1 MFRLLARWLKA
12 GQGASNPDPDGDAIS
27 MFRLHPIQLH
37 RYLEEVWAVG
47 GFEPYP
53 VTGTTIE
60 NIFLG
65 DPGITDD
72 LALPDGLVTGQ
83 LRSGIPQPPAL
94 PLPPPVF
101 PPPRAFYEPILP
113 PPGIFTG
120 VKQPWEHLIYA
131 YLIENTGVVRIF
143 RRVLEMY
150 ASGERLEVPSLDSRR
165 WLRSTEELFFRDPPP
180 FHISSIT
187 SMARPDLEAARRYAY
202 RELLGIDLNHG
213 RADGTPYPYP
223 RDASANTD
231 FVAQW
236 EAFLREVWQG
246 YINRRNSSGENST
259 DPEAVAN
266 IADFL
271 AKMQRVRRQ
280 NGNLAREEFFHTAMM
295 SWFHLTL
302 ESDTPIVV
310 DLKANAANAVERLRK
325 IGERVGIAP
334 HPKTRNFF
342 ELAEP
347 ASSLLRFIELEQFSD
362 ASRASVLFDQTP
374 VNRVREDALVVI
386 NHWAIATGRNLKLR
400 RLREG
405 PPTRTGPRPA
415 VSAPPAPGPA
425 TTSAPMPAAAP
436 ALSSREVVTASAN
449 GHGR

>member
-1 MFRLLARWLKA
+1 MFRLLARWLQA
-12 GQGASNPDPDGDAIS
+12 GQGAINPAADGDAIS
-27 MFRLHPIQLH
+27 LFRLHPIQLH
-37 RYLEEVWAVG
+37 RYLEEAWAAG

-53 VTGTTIE
+53 IPGITIA
-60 NIFLG
+60 NVFLG
-65 DPGITDD
+65 DPNITDD
-72 LALPDGLVTGQ
+72 LALPERLLADQ
-83 LRSGIPQPPAL
+83 LRSGIPQPPPL
-94 PLPPPVF
+94 PLPAPVF
-101 PPPRAFYEPILP
+101 PPPRAVYAPTGP

-131 YLIENTGVVRIF
+131 YLIENTGVVQIF
-143 RRVLEMY
+143 KRVLEMY
-150 ASGERLEVPSLDSRR
+150 ANGERLEVPSLDSRR
-165 WLRSTEELFFRDPPP
+165 WLRSTEELFYRNPPP

-187 SMARPDLEAARRYAY
+187 STARPDLEASRRYAY

-213 RADGTPYPYP
+213 RPDGTPYPYP

-271 AKMQRVRRQ
+271 AKMLRVRRQ
-280 NGNLAREEFFHTAMM
+280 NGNLAREEFFYTAMM

-310 DLKANAANAVERLRK
+310 DLKANAANEAERLRK

-342 ELAEP
+342 ELADP
-347 ASSLLRFIELEQFSD
+347 ASTLLRFIELERFSD
-362 ASRASVLFDQTP
+362 ASTASVLFDLTP
-374 VNRVREDALVVI
+374 VNRIREDALVVV

-400 RLREG
+400 RLREA
-405 PPTRTGPRPA
+405 PPTRPGPRPT
-415 VSAPPAPGPA
+415 APPAPVL
-425 TTSAPMPAAAP
+425 AAAP
-436 ALSSREVVTASAN
+436 VQASREVTTASAN

>member
-12 GQGASNPDPDGDAIS
+12 GPGIFNPAPDGDAIS
-27 MFRLHPIQLH
+27 LFRLHPIQLH

-53 VTGTTIE
+53 ITGTTVDD
-60 NIFLG
+60 IFLG
-65 DPGITDD
+65 DPAITND
-72 LALPDGLVTGQ
+72 LALPAGLVDE
-83 LRSGIPQPPAL
+83 LRSGISFPPATL
-94 PLPPPVF
+94 DF
-101 PPPRAFYEPILP
+101 PPPRGVYAPPGP
-113 PPGIFTG
+113 PPGLQFG
-120 VKQPWEHLIYA
+120 VNVKQPWEHLIYA

-150 ASGERLEVPSLDSRR
+150 ASGERLEVPSLDSRL

-187 SMARPDLEAARRYAY
+187 SLARPDLEAARRYAY

-236 EAFLREVWQG
+236 EAFLGEVWQG

-334 HPKTRNFF
+334 HPKSRNFF

-347 ASSLLRFIELEQFSD
+347 ASSLLRFIELERFSD
-362 ASRASVLFDQTP
+362 AATASVLFDLTP
-374 VNRVREDALVVI
+374 SNRVREDALVVI

-405 PPTRTGPRPA
+405 PPTRSGPRPA
-415 VSAPPAPGPA
+415 VAAPPAPGSA
-425 TTSAPMPAAAP
+425 TTSAPRPAAAP
-436 ALSSREVVTASAN
+436 ALSNQEVVTASAN

>member
-27 MFRLHPIQLH
+27 LFRLHPIQLH

-53 VTGTTIE
+53 ITGTTVE

-65 DPGITDD
+65 DPAITDD

-83 LRSGIPQPPAL
+83 LRSGIPF
-94 PLPPPVF
+94 PPPTLGF
-101 PPPRAFYEPILP
+101 PPPRADYTTFGP
-113 PPGIFTG
+113 PPGLQSG
-120 VKQPWEHLIYA
+120 ANVKQPWEHLIYA

-187 SMARPDLEAARRYAY
+187 SVARPDLEAARRYAY

-236 EAFLREVWQG
+236 EAFLGEVWQG

-334 HPKTRNFF
+334 HPKTRSFF

-362 ASRASVLFDQTP
+362 AARASVLFDQTP

-405 PPTRTGPRPA
+405 PPGRTGLRPA
-415 VSAPPAPGPA
+415 VSAAPAPGPA
-425 TTSAPMPAAAP
+425 TTSASMPAAAP
-436 ALSSREVVTASAN
+436 ALSNREVVTASAN

>member
-12 GQGASNPDPDGDAIS
+12 GPGIFNPAPDGDAIS
-27 MFRLHPIQLH
+27 LFRLHPIQLH

-53 VTGTTIE
+53 ITGTTTID
-60 NIFLG
+60 NVFLG
-65 DPGITDD
+65 DPSITDD
-72 LALPDGLVTGQ
+72 LALPAGLVDQ
-83 LRSGIPQPPAL
+83 LRSGISYPTL
-94 PLPPPVF
+94 PLLF
-101 PPPRAFYEPILP
+101 PPPRADYKAAGP
-113 PPGIFTG
+113 PPGIFSG
-120 VKQPWEHLIYA
+120 VNVKQPWEHLIYA

-236 EAFLREVWQG
+236 EAFLGEVWQG

-334 HPKTRNFF
+334 HPKARNFF

-347 ASSLLRFIELEQFSD
+347 ASSLLRFVELERFSE
-362 ASRASVLFDQTP
+362 ASHASVLFDLTP
-374 VNRVREDALVVI
+374 DNRVREDALVVI
-386 NHWAIATGRNLKLR
+386 NHWAIATGRNLKAR
-400 RLREG
+400 RLREA
-405 PPTRTGPRPA
+405 PLARTRPRPA
-415 VSAPPAPGPA
+415 VSAPPAPV
-425 TTSAPMPAAAP
+425 PAAAP
-436 ALSSREVVTASAN
+436 ALPNREVVTASAN
-449 GHGR
+449 GHGC

>member
-12 GQGASNPDPDGDAIS
+12 GPGISNPAPDGDAIS
-27 MFRLHPIQLH
+27 LFRLHPIQLH

-53 VTGTTIE
+53 ITGTTTID
-60 NIFLG
+60 NVFLG
-65 DPGITDD
+65 DPSITDD
-72 LALPDGLVTGQ
+72 LALPAGLVDDQ
-83 LRSGIPQPPAL
+83 LRSGIPFPSL
-94 PLPPPVF
+94 PLQF
-101 PPPRAFYEPILP
+101 PPPRAGFAAPGP
-113 PPGIFTG
+113 PPGLQSG
-120 VKQPWEHLIYA
+120 VNVKQPWEHLIYA

-150 ASGERLEVPSLDSRR
+150 ASGERLEVPSLDSRL

-236 EAFLREVWQG
+236 EAFLGEVWQG

-347 ASSLLRFIELEQFSD
+347 ASSLLRFVELERFSD
-362 ASRASVLFDQTP
+362 AATASVLFDLTP
-374 VNRVREDALVVI
+374 DNRVREDALVVI
-386 NHWAIATGRNLKLR
+386 NHWAIATGRNLKVQ
-400 RLREG
+400 RLREA
-405 PPTRTGPRPA
+405 PLARTRPRPA

-425 TTSAPMPAAAP
+425 PGPAAAP
-436 ALSSREVVTASAN
+436 ALPNREVMTASAN
-449 GHGR
+449 GHDR

>member
-12 GQGASNPDPDGDAIS
+12 GPGISNPDPDGDAIS
-27 MFRLHPIQLH
+27 LFRLHPIQLH

-53 VTGTTIE
+53 ITGITVD
-60 NIFLG
+60 NVFLG
-65 DPGITDD
+65 DPKITDD
-72 LALPDGLVTGQ
+72 LALPAGLVDQ
-83 LRSGIPQPPAL
+83 LRSGISYPPATL
-94 PLPPPVF
+94 EF
-101 PPPRAFYEPILP
+101 PPPRAFYEPTLP
-113 PPGIFTG
+113 PPGLQSG
-120 VKQPWEHLIYA
+120 AKQPWEHLIYA

-236 EAFLREVWQG
+236 EAFLGEVWQG

-347 ASSLLRFIELEQFSD
+347 ASSLLRFIELESFSE
-362 ASRASVLFDQTP
+362 ASKASVLFDLTP

-386 NHWAIATGRNLKLR
+386 NHWAIATGRNLKAR
-400 RLREG
+400 RLREA
-405 PPTRTGPRPA
+405 PLARTRPRPA
-415 VSAPPAPGPA
+415 VSPPPAPGPA
-425 TTSAPMPAAAP
+425 AAP
-436 ALSSREVVTASAN
+436 ALPNREVVTASAN

>member
-12 GQGASNPDPDGDAIS
+12 GLNAPNPDPDGDAIS
-27 MFRLHPIQLH
+27 LFRLHPIQLH
-37 RYLEEVWAVG
+37 RYLEEAWAAG

-53 VTGTTIE
+53 ISGFTVD

-65 DPGITDD
+65 DPNITDD
-72 LALPDGLVTGQ
+72 LALPIGLLGE
-83 LRSGIPQPPAL
+83 LRSGIPFLVPSPS
-94 PLPPPVF
+94 PPVF
-101 PPPRAFYEPILP
+101 PPPRADYALPGQP
-113 PPGIFTG
+113 PPGLQSG
-120 VKQPWEHLIYA
+120 AKQPWEHLIYA

-187 SMARPDLEAARRYAY
+187 SLARPDLEAARRYAY

-236 EAFLREVWQG
+236 EAFLGEVWQG

-347 ASSLLRFIELEQFSD
+347 ASSLLRFIELEQFSE
-362 ASRASVLFDQTP
+362 ASKASVLFDLTP
-374 VNRVREDALVVI
+374 LNRVREDALVVI
-386 NHWAIATGRNLKLR
+386 NHWAIATGRNLKVR
-400 RLREG
+400 RPREA
-405 PPTRTGPRPA
+405 PSARTSPRPA
-415 VSAPPAPGPA
+415 VPAPPAPGPA
-425 TTSAPMPAAAP
+425 AAP
-436 ALSSREVVTASAN
+436 ALPNREVMTASAN

>member
-12 GQGASNPDPDGDAIS
+12 GLGAPNPDAEGDAIS
-27 MFRLHPIQLH
+27 LFRLHPIQLH

-53 VTGTTIE
+53 ITGTTLE
-60 NIFLG
+60 NVFLG
-65 DPGITDD
+65 DPNIIDD
-72 LALPDGLVTGQ
+72 LALPAGLVDE
-83 LRSGIPQPPAL
+83 LRSGIQFPSL
-94 PLPPPVF
+94 PLTF
-101 PPPRAFYEPILP
+101 PPPRAVYASPGP
-113 PPGIFTG
+113 PPTPGLQSG
-120 VKQPWEHLIYA
+120 AKQPWEHLIYA

-143 RRVLEMY
+143 KRVLEMY

-187 SMARPDLEAARRYAY
+187 SLARPDLEASRRYAY

-236 EAFLREVWQG
+236 EAFLGEVWQG

-347 ASSLLRFIELEQFSD
+347 ASSLLRFVELERFSD
-362 ASRASVLFDQTP
+362 AATASVLFDLTP
-374 VNRVREDALVVI
+374 LNRVREDALVVI
-386 NHWAIATGRNLKLR
+386 NHWAIATGRNLKVR
-400 RLREG
+400 RLREA
-405 PPTRTGPRPA
+405 PPARTRPRPA
-415 VSAPPAPGPA
+415 VSAPPAPA
-425 TTSAPMPAAAP
+425 PAAAP
-436 ALSSREVVTASAN
+436 ALPNREVVTASAN
-449 GHGR
+449 GHDR

>member
-12 GQGASNPDPDGDAIS
+12 GSTASNPAADGDAIS
-27 MFRLHPIQLH
+27 LFRLHPIQLH
-37 RYLEEVWAVG
+37 RYLEEAWAVG

-53 VTGTTIE
+53 ITGTTTE
-60 NIFLG
+60 NVFLG
-65 DPGITDD
+65 DPSITDD
-72 LALPDGLVTGQ
+72 LALPDGLVGGQ
-83 LRSGIPQPPAL
+83 LRSGIPFPSL
-94 PLPPPVF
+94 PLAF
-101 PPPRAFYEPILP
+101 PPPRAFYEPILR
-113 PPGIFTG
+113 PPGLQSG
-120 VKQPWEHLIYA
+120 AKQPWEHLIYA

-187 SMARPDLEAARRYAY
+187 SLARPDLEAARRYAY

-236 EAFLREVWQG
+236 EAFLGEVWQG

-347 ASSLLRFIELEQFSD
+347 ASSLLRFIELESFSE
-362 ASRASVLFDQTP
+362 ASKASVLFDLTP

-386 NHWAIATGRNLKLR
+386 NHWAIATGRNLKVR
-400 RLREG
+400 RLREA
-405 PPTRTGPRPA
+405 PPARTGPRPA
-415 VSAPPAPGPA
+415 VSAPVAPG
-425 TTSAPMPAAAP
+425 PAAAP
-436 ALSSREVVTASAN
+436 ALPNREVMTASAN

>member
-12 GQGASNPDPDGDAIS
+12 GPGPNPATDGDAIS
-27 MFRLHPIQLH
+27 LFRLHPIQLH
-37 RYLEEVWAVG
+37 RYLEEAWAAG

-53 VTGTTIE
+53 ISGITID
-60 NIFLG
+60 NVFLG
-65 DPGITDD
+65 DPNITDD
-72 LALPDGLVTGQ
+72 LALPVGLLGE
-83 LRSGIPQPPAL
+83 LRSGIPFLGPSPS
-94 PLPPPVF
+94 PPVF
-101 PPPRAFYEPILP
+101 PPPRAEYTASGP
-113 PPGIFTG
+113 PPGLQSG

-236 EAFLREVWQG
+236 EAFLGEVWQG
-246 YINRRNSSGENST
+246 YVNRRNSSGENST

-347 ASSLLRFIELEQFSD
+347 ASSLLRFIELESFSE
-362 ASRASVLFDQTP
+362 ASKASVLFDLTP

-386 NHWAIATGRNLKLR
+386 NHWAIATGRNLKVR
-400 RLREG
+400 RLREALSA
-405 PPTRTGPRPA
+405 RTGPRPA
-415 VSAPPAPGPA
+415 VSAPAPV
-425 TTSAPMPAAAP
+425 PAAAP
-436 ALSSREVVTASAN
+436 PLPNREVVTASAN